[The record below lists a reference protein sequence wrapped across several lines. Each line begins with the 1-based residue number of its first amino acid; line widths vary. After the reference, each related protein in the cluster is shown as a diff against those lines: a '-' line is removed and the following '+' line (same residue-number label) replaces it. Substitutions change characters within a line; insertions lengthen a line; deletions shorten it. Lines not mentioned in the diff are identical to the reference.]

1 MGQVQVEKLPSGLS
15 CSGDVLEEKTDN
27 VFGNLSGLSGITDD
41 TFVYGKSEA
50 EHDQHMLNVLDT
62 ARENNI
68 RFNPDKFQFTGDQT
82 IFWVYVDPRWS
93 KSWRSQ
99 D

>member
-15 CSGDVLEEKTDN
+15 CSGDVLQEKMDN
-27 VFGNLSGLSGITDD
+27 GLSGITDD
-41 TFVYGKSEA
+41 TLVFSKSEA

-68 RFNPDKFQFTGDQT
+68 QFNPDKFQCTGDQT
-82 IFWVYVDPRWS
+82 IFWVYADPRWS
-93 KSWRSQ
+93 KN
-99 D
+99 